1 MPDFSE
7 LSRLDAVAQAALCR
21 SGELSA
27 GELWEACQ
35 ARLAAL
41 EPLLRTVITRSPE
54 RAAPGPG
61 PLAGVPFLVKDSQP
75 WPGLRW
81 TLGARLF
88 RERVTGQQTEYGKR
102 LAESGLVCA
111 GKTSLSELGLLASTE
126 SLLFGATH
134 NPWQL
139 SRSALG
145 SSGGSA
151 VAVAAG
157 LVPLAHANDGGGS
170 IRVPASAC
178 GVFGFKP
185 SRGRTVNANRS
196 SSDFVDM
203 TSEHCV
209 SRSVRD
215 SALFL
220 SLTEDRTRSDVV
232 GFVSEPARKRLRIG
246 AFTQTMGGDEPEPS
260 VLAAHEAAVRL
271 LSELGHHVEPMPAP
285 RYQMAELGEAFYL
298 VAAVAIRN
306 VVDTI
311 DRTRAEPVQ
320 QDELEPFTWALLD
333 LLRERGGDVLAGTRA
348 AFATAVRS
356 YRDATADFDAVLTPT
371 VPSEPLPLGE
381 LSPVL
386 PPATLMQR
394 TLRVLGYTPIHN
406 IAGCPAMSLPLHW
419 SESGL
424 PIGSQLAAA
433 PGQDGLLLGLAQEL
447 ERARPW
453 QDRWPLYSIPRSTG
467 WAPLKK
473 AQRRP

>member
-1 MPDFSE
+1 MPDFRE
-7 LSRLDAVAQAALCR
+7 LSRLDAIAQAELCR
-21 SGELSA
+21 RGQVSA
-27 GELWEACQ
+27 EELWDACQ

-41 EPLLRTVITRSPE
+41 EPLLRTVVAPNPE
-54 RAAPGPG
+54 RAKPAPG

-88 RERVTGQQTEYGKR
+88 RERVTGQHTDYGKR
-102 LAESGLVCA
+102 LVESGLVCA
-111 GKTSLSELGLLASTE
+111 GKTALSEFGLLASTE

-139 SRSALG
+139 SRSAFG

-196 SSDFVDM
+196 SSDFTDM

-220 SLTEDRTRSDVV
+220 SLTEDTTRSDVV
-232 GFVSEPARKRLRIG
+232 GFVNEPGRQRLKIG
-246 AFTQTMGGDEPEPS
+246 AFTQTMGGAEPEPS
-260 VLAAHEAAVRL
+260 VLAAHQSAMQL
-271 LSELGHHVEPMPAP
+271 LTELGHHVEPIPAP
-285 RYQMAELGEAFYL
+285 RYQVAELGEAFYL
-298 VAAVAIRN
+298 VAAAAIRN

-333 LLRERGGDVLAGTRA
+333 LLRERGDDLLRGGDVLASARA
-348 AFATAVRS
+348 TFADAVWT
-356 YRDATADFDAVLTPT
+356 YRDATARFDAVLTPT
-371 VPSEPLPLGE
+371 VPVEPLPLGE

-386 PPATLMQR
+386 PLAIVKER
-394 TLRVLGYTPIHN
+394 SLRVLGYTPIHN
-406 IAGCPAMSLPLHW
+406 IAGSPAMSVPLHW
-419 SESGL
+419 SATGL
-424 PIGSQLAAA
+424 PIGAQLASA
-433 PGQDGLLLGLAQEL
+433 PGQDARLLGLAHEL

-453 QDRWPLYSIPRSTG
+453 HARWPLYSIPASAEYDAR
-467 WAPLKK
+467 A
-473 AQRRP
+473 

>member
-1 MPDFSE
+1 MLD
-7 LSRLDAVAQAALCR
+7 LSDLARLDAMAQAELCR
-21 SGELSA
+21 RGEVSA
-27 GELWEACQ
+27 EELWDACR
-35 ARLAAL
+35 ARLEKL
-41 EPLLRTVITRSPE
+41 DPLLRTVITPNLE
-54 RAAPGPG
+54 RAVPASG

-111 GKTSLSELGLLASTE
+111 GKTALSEFGLLASTE

-139 SRSALG
+139 SRSAFG

-196 SSDFVDM
+196 SSDFADM

-220 SLTEDRTRSDVV
+220 SLTEDRTRSDAL
-232 GFVSEPARKRLRIG
+232 GFVSEPGRKRLRIG
-246 AFTQTMGGDEPEPS
+246 TFTQTMGGEEPEPS
-260 VLAAHEAAVRL
+260 VLAAHEAAMRL
-271 LSELGHHVEPMPAP
+271 LTDLGHQVEQMPAP
-285 RYQMAELGEAFYL
+285 RYQIAELGEAFYL

-311 DRTRAEPVQ
+311 DRVRAEPVQ
-320 QDELEPFTWALLD
+320 QDELEPFSWALLD
-333 LLRERGGDVLAGTRA
+333 LLRERDSDVLAGTRA
-348 AFATAVRS
+348 AFAAAVQA
-356 YRDATADFDAVLTPT
+356 YRDATTGFDAVLTPT
-371 VPSEPLPLGE
+371 APVEPLPLGE

-386 PPATLMQR
+386 PLATLMQR

-424 PIGSQLAAA
+424 PVGSQLAAA
-433 PGQDGLLLGLAQEL
+433 PGQDALLLGLAHEL
-447 ERARPW
+447 ERAQPW
-453 QDRWPLYSIPRSTG
+453 RDRWPLYSIPTSAG
-467 WAPLKK
+467 WP
-473 AQRRP
+473 P